1 MDPALVRDVLPGATG
16 LTSRLQDK
24 DTRDFT
30 LLGNMKLTATE
41 KQALVTLRQG
51 EANLKNLTSD
61 RLKTR
66 K

>member
-1 MDPALVRDVLPGATG
+1 
-16 LTSRLQDK
+16 LQDK